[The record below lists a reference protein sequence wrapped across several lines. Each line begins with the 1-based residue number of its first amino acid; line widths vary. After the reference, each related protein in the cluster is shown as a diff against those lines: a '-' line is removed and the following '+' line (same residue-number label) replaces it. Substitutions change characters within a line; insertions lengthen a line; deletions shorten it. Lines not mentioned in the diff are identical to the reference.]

1 MRNLQKN
8 NWLKVMRH
16 LSWLTQVGFSM
27 AAPLVLF
34 LLGARWLVNSWGWG
48 VWIYL
53 VAIVLGIGA
62 GASSFAQFAG
72 FFKRQLDEKEGE
84 GSASSDASRKK

>member
-27 AAPLVLF
+27 AAPLVLL
-34 LLGARWLVNSWGWG
+34 LLGARWLVNSRGWG

-72 FFKRQLDEKEGE
+72 FFKRQLDEKDREE
-84 GSASSDASRKK
+84 SASSDALRKK

>member
-8 NWLKVMRH
+8 GWLKVMRH
-16 LSWLTQVGFSM
+16 LSWLMQVGGSM
-27 AAPLVLF
+27 AAPLILL
-34 LLGARWLVNSWGWG
+34 LLGARWLVNSRGWG

-72 FFKRQLDEKEGE
+72 FFKRQLDKRDGE
-84 GSASSDASRKK
+84 ESAPSDASRKK